1 MKIVGI
7 FDNREEQLGFKL
19 SGIETNVAKNPD
31 ELNELLSTIKQDK
44 EVGILVINQEIY
56 NMAKNDFDELEK
68 KRFPLLIKYK
78 REDDKNDKY

>member
-78 REDDKNDKY
+78 REEEVT